1 MTQVGDDEFARK
13 PVGSGQFAFV
23 SRTPDSEI
31 KSVRYDKYFRARE
44 QAGTPRLPYV
54 ANLVQSIRPDDQ
66 ARLAALEA
74 GEIDIAWDVDP
85 TLVKAFEGKKGFRT
99 VYSDDA
105 TTACIQFNTVL
116 DKDPVTGAATREAL
130 LARLEMVGSLAP
142 AMPLSFVAVH
152 LEGGESERAE
162 LLRAVAG
169 RVRELTRPTDAVGRL
184 DHETIGVVLQ
194 GTGATA
200 AGPVAARLAHHL
212 NHMAGAPRGFSVT
225 VSAATGTGVN
235 AATLP
240 AAALDSFA
248 GACG

>member
-1 MTQVGDDEFARK
+1 MAVTRFPSYLRLIGPGATAAT
-13 PVGSGQFAFV
+13 PG
-23 SRTPDSEI
+23 RTPTRIHPE
-31 KSVRYDKYFRARE
+31 
-44 QAGTPRLPYV
+44 L
-54 ANLVQSIRPDDQ
+54 
-66 ARLAALEA
+66 LAEA
-74 GEIDIAWDVDP
+74 D
-85 TLVKAFEGKKGFRT
+85 R
-99 VYSDDA
+99 
-105 TTACIQFNTVL
+105 
-116 DKDPVTGAATREAL
+116 DPVTGAATREAL